1 MRLYLS
7 AAAVLLLLTLSC
19 GGDQKAPPPVSTDNL
34 IIALD
39 DEHEG
44 TTSALLTLID
54 LSSGETVA
62 QLTSGYQTWVLFRLS
77 AGELLVSDLEGDDF
91 EARLNVY
98 DIADLSEAKWSIH
111 LLDRAAA
118 TGYGPFWG
126 LSRDER
132 YLYYTVH
139 PRNDEG
145 EPQRLANVVGIV
157 DLEARQE
164 VVRAEMP
171 GFCPALTPLGQSD
184 VLALCGDRRSL
195 VSVAPDG
202 SVLTLA
208 GPLPAVTAAPDPR
221 GFWRNPVYG
230 RLDGDGDAFMAF
242 GNGDVVFADP
252 EQSGT
257 NLLTLGNLRL
267 WGSGVWGSGDW
278 QLDDHRTLLAIGP
291 TEPETYTGILFDTL
305 IVFDP
310 ADPDEP
316 LQFDLPDG
324 ITHAAPLGAD
334 RVALLDSSADTIY
347 LLDLASGEVT
357 GELEA
362 PSGAKWLV
370 VP

>member
-44 TTSALLTLID
+44 TTSAQLTLID
-54 LSSGETVA
+54 VSTGETVA
-62 QLTSGYQTWVLFRLS
+62 QLTSGYQTWALFRPS
-77 AGELLVSDLEGDDF
+77 AGELVVSDLEGDDF
-91 EARLNVY
+91 QSRLLVY

-111 LLDRAAA
+111 LVDRAAA

-164 VVRAEMP
+164 VVRAKMP

-208 GPLPAVTAAPDPR
+208 GPLPAVTAAHDPR
-221 GFWRNPVYG
+221 GFWHNPVYG
-230 RLDGDGDAFMAF
+230 RLDGDGGALLAY
-242 GNGDVVFADP
+242 GNGDVVFASS
-252 EQSGT
+252 EQPT
-257 NLLTLGNLRL
+257 INLLPSGDLRL

-357 GELEA
+357 GEMEA